1 MELILLKEIYKNNK
15 SFENIKHIDEN
26 GVEFW
31 YARELQAVLD
41 YKEWRKFENVINK
54 AKKSL

>member
-1 MELILLKEIYKNNK
+1 MKEIDKNNN

-31 YARELQAVLD
+31 YARELMPIYNILIS
-41 YKEWRKFENVINK
+41 KIS
-54 AKKSL
+54 KK